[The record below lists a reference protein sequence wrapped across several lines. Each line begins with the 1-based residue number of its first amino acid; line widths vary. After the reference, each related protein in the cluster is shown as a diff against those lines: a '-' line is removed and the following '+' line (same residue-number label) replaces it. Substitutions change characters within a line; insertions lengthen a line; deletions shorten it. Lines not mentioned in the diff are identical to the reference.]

1 MTTKKNIR
9 RLILV
14 VGCASLCLQ
23 SLSAQISDPHPERA
37 RLTELQIAFAGHN
50 YLGYQHDL
58 PRLPQLPMLT
68 EHTAYR
74 EAIARIMT
82 EERSPEEVLNR
93 YLKEHPLDLDRPSAQ
108 LLLGLVYLDQGL
120 YPLAE
125 DQLLKGD
132 TKLLPPH
139 EAAQHDLALGYLYL
153 RDQRRQPLLDEAQV
167 LLENATQDT
176 SIVGEQALLY
186 LGSVAWAKGD
196 LPRAQ
201 RLFSDQRYSPE
212 LAPEAAY
219 QSALLAFSS
228 STPEQALARAA
239 ELNRTYPA
247 MAERPALRSLI
258 GQTYFR
264 QGNYAEAVRLLQPLQ
279 DMDDYIPLTEES
291 YALGTSLY
299 TLGQYQQAVSPLS
312 VAAGSKEA
320 IGAQSLFL
328 LGNTQLKLKNNNE
341 AALAYSAAG
350 EHPAAAEQVRE
361 YALYNAILLNDQTQ
375 RSNFGKTI
383 RMAEQFITTFP
394 SSKYRPE
401 ILRLMKDIFL
411 STKDYAQS
419 LATLERLT
427 VNTSEL
433 KEAKQYI
440 LLRLGENALTQKKY
454 PESEKYLT
462 RAIETGGTTAYTAQ
476 AYLLRAITH
485 LERESFAQAEAD
497 ATKSIAQSSTIP
509 LAYYI
514 QGYARY
520 NTKQYGSA
528 YQAFDSYTSKAPR
541 EEVARRVDAL
551 SRMGDCLLIQ
561 KKKAEALAL
570 YRRANELAP
579 EGSDE
584 AVYRIA
590 EIYGDWGQYAKQT
603 EALDQ
608 LLKTHQSSTYVPQAL
623 YNKGRALILSKAPME
638 KAEAPLLQLI
648 EKYPDSQYARLAS
661 MERAMLAY
669 NSGKH
674 DQAIAAYKSLIARYP
689 DSDEARS
696 ALSDLRNIYIDLDK
710 VDEYAAYA
718 STLGNRL
725 SPSEEERAHLQF
737 LSLESRYKK
746 DKLSAASDL
755 ENFIRVYPN
764 SRETPRAQLL
774 LAGVYSS
781 TDRRH
786 EAIALYTT
794 LSSPARSL
802 DLRIPALEALT
813 ELYKQSGE
821 SAKQLDCLAKLYAIE
836 GLEAPQHIRYGV
848 RLSQVAYEQ
857 KDYRRAKATAST
869 LLGRSDLSASSREE
883 LQLLIAKSEE
893 ASGATAAALKAY
905 EPLLK
910 STDSPSGAE
919 GYVRHASLLLQ
930 TNKPK
935 EAKKELDSFIAK
947 GTSQQYWLARAF
959 LLLADCYH
967 RMGDTYVAK
976 QYVESL
982 QANYKGTEEDIKQ
995 MISERL
1001 DTYSK

>member
-1 MTTKKNIR
+1 
-9 RLILV
+9 
-14 VGCASLCLQ
+14 
-23 SLSAQISDPHPERA
+23 
-37 RLTELQIAFAGHN
+37 
-50 YLGYQHDL
+50 
-58 PRLPQLPMLT
+58 
-68 EHTAYR
+68 
-74 EAIARIMT
+74 
-82 EERSPEEVLNR
+82 
-93 YLKEHPLDLDRPSAQ
+93 
-108 LLLGLVYLDQGL
+108 
-120 YPLAE
+120 
-125 DQLLKGD
+125 
-132 TKLLPPH
+132 
-139 EAAQHDLALGYLYL
+139 
-153 RDQRRQPLLDEAQV
+153 
-167 LLENATQDT
+167 
-176 SIVGEQALLY
+176 
-186 LGSVAWAKGD
+186 
-196 LPRAQ
+196 
-201 RLFSDQRYSPE
+201 
-212 LAPEAAY
+212 
-219 QSALLAFSS
+219 
-228 STPEQALARAA
+228 
-239 ELNRTYPA
+239 

-312 VAAGSKEA
+312 VVAGSKEA

-411 STKDYAQS
+411 TTKDYAQS

-454 PESEKYLT
+454 PESEKYLS
-462 RAIETGGTTAYTAQ
+462 RAIETGSTTAYTAQ

-638 KAEAPLLQLI
+638 QAEAPLLQLI

-764 SRETPRAQLL
+764 SREPPRAQLL

-821 SAKQLDCLAKLYAIE
+821 SAKQLDCWAKLYAIE

-883 LQLLIAKSEE
+883 LQ
-893 ASGATAAALKAY
+893 
-905 EPLLK
+905 LLK

>member
-14 VGCASLCLQ
+14 VGYVSLSLQ

-74 EAIARIMT
+74 E
-82 EERSPEEVLNR
+82 ERSPEEVLNR
-93 YLKEHPLDLDRPSAQ
+93 YLKEYPLDLDRPSAQ
-108 LLLGLVYLDQGL
+108 LLLGLVYLNQGL

-139 EAAQHDLALGYLYL
+139 EAAQHNLALGYLYL
-153 RDQRRQPLLDEAQV
+153 RDQRRKPLLDEAQV
-167 LLENATQDT
+167 LLENATHDT

-196 LPRAQ
+196 LQRAQ

-239 ELNRTYPA
+239 ELNHTYPA

-264 QGNYAEAVRLLQPLQ
+264 QGNYAEAVRRLQPLQ
-279 DMDDYIPLTEES
+279 DIDGHIPMTEES

-350 EHPAAAEQVRE
+350 EHPAAIEQVRE

-394 SSKYRPE
+394 NSKYRPE

-411 STKDYAQS
+411 TTKDYAQS
-419 LATLERLT
+419 LATLERLS
-427 VNTSEL
+427 VNTGEL

-440 LLRLGENALTQKKY
+440 LLRLGENALTQKQY

-462 RAIETGGTTAYTAQ
+462 RAIDAGSTTAYTAQ

-485 LERESFAQAEAD
+485 LERENFAQAEAD

-528 YQAFDSYTSKAPR
+528 YQAFDSYTNKAPR

-608 LLKTHQSSTYVPQAL
+608 LLKTHKSSTYVPQAL

-638 KAEAPLLQLI
+638 QAEASLLQLI

-710 VDEYAAYA
+710 IDEYAAYA

-774 LAGVYSS
+774 LAGVYST
-781 TDRRH
+781 TDRTH
-786 EAIALYTT
+786 EAIALYTS

-821 SAKQLDCLAKLYAIE
+821 SAKQLDCWAKLYAIE

-848 RLSQVAYEQ
+848 RLSQAAYEQ
-857 KDYRRAKATAST
+857 KDYRRAKSTAST
-869 LLGRSDLSASSREE
+869 LLGRSDLSTSSREE
-883 LQLLIAKSEE
+883 LQLLIGKSEE
-893 ASGATAAALKAY
+893 ASGATATALKAY

-919 GYVRHASLLLQ
+919 GYIRHASLLLQ

-967 RMGDTYVAK
+967 RMGDSYVAK